1 MSAMPSNLP
10 VNQLMGLI
18 RMLPPEVKQT
28 LAQLLA
34 QELGQAA
41 APRGDDEDLAL
52 WAEDEEDDWDD
63 EDEDWD
69 EDEEEEWDEDEGLDR
84 RSLLAAEIFGYSYD
98 HYEDHLGNL
107 RFDELMPR
115 QVDTLERAER
125 ENWDDA
131 RLAATLDRDGQE
143 IPSLRGRYRRAV
155 SIVDAPTPAESFRRG
170 VRFSIQ
176 DALEEGLDDEEALE
190 RLVGQICHRA
200 ADLGYLLEVSGEP
213 LAVYSE
219 ELRDQEGLSPY
230 SPLSGEQAEG

>member
-1 MSAMPSNLP
+1 MHRTTSRGRHFHYHNGDAPSVQVEHLS
-10 VNQLMGLI
+10 VFF
-18 RMLPPEVKQT
+18 
-28 LAQLLA
+28 
-34 QELGQAA
+34 
-41 APRGDDEDLAL
+41 GDNPAL
-52 WAEDEEDDWDD
+52 DDV
-63 EDEDWD
+63 
-69 EDEEEEWDEDEGLDR
+69 
-84 RSLLAAEIFGYSYD
+84 SF
-98 HYEDHLGNL
+98 
-107 RFDELMPR
+107 
-115 QVDTLERAER
+115 TLERAER

-143 IPSLRGRYRRAV
+143 IPSLRGLYRRAV

-176 DALEEGLDDEEALE
+176 DALEEGLDDEEGLE

>member
-1 MSAMPSNLP
+1 MPSNLP

-34 QELGQAA
+34 QEVGQAGA
-41 APRGDDEDLAL
+41 LRDDDEDLDD
-52 WAEDEEDDWDD
+52 WDEEEDD
-63 EDEDWD
+63 DWD
-69 EDEEEEWDEDEGLDR
+69 EEEQEWDEDEGLDR
-84 RSLLAAEIFGYSYD
+84 RYLLAAEIYGYSYD
-98 HYEDHLGNL
+98 YYEDHLGNV

-115 QVDTLERAER
+115 QVDTLERAEG
-125 ENWDDA
+125 ESWDDA
-131 RLAATLDRDGQE
+131 RLAATLEMGAGE
-143 IPSLRGRYRRAV
+143 IPALRDLYRRAV

-176 DALEEGLDDEEALE
+176 DALREGLDLNNEEAVE

-219 ELRDQEGLSPY
+219 ELRGQEDLTPY
-230 SPLSGEQAEG
+230 LPPSGERARG